1 MEENKKS
8 TKKLWERERERDRE
22 RERTN
27 FFVRKNYAKNESEND
42 KFIVRRSE

>member
-22 RERTN
+22 RERELTFLWGKTMQKMKVRMTN
-27 FFVRKNYAKNESEND
+27 L
-42 KFIVRRSE
+42 